1 MDKKIRKRQNF
12 FRDEYEKKFNGVKQ
26 NLKNQCFVQCSFC
39 NCDINLESIR
49 KAIIPF
55 TSLFGKNE
63 NQFGTNEIQFGTNE
77 NQCGTNENQCGTNE
91 IQYGRNE
98 IQIDINETISCF
110 LLAIFI
116 FWHNL
121 KKFSFL
127 NSYNKHVYSFI
138 I

>member
-1 MDKKIRKRQNF
+1 MQ
-12 FRDEYEKKFNGVKQ
+12 
-26 NLKNQCFVQCSFC
+26 S
-39 NCDINLESIR
+39 
-49 KAIIPF
+49 IPF
-55 TSLFGKNE
+55 TSLFGKNENQFGINKIQFGTNE

-77 NQCGTNENQCGTNE
+77 NQF
-91 IQYGRNE
+91 GRNE

-127 NSYNKHVYSFI
+127 NSYNMHVYSFNI
-138 I
+138 Y

>member
-1 MDKKIRKRQNF
+1 M
-12 FRDEYEKKFNGVKQ
+12 VKHT
-26 NLKNQCFVQCSFC
+26 
-39 NCDINLESIR
+39 R
-49 KAIIPF
+49 TIPF
-55 TSLFGKNE
+55 TSL
-63 NQFGTNEIQFGTNE
+63 FGTNEIQFGTNE

-91 IQYGRNE
+91 NQCGTNENQCGTNENQCGTNEIQFGRNE
-98 IQIDINETISCF
+98 IQIDINETINISCF

-127 NSYNKHVYSFI
+127 NFYNMHLYSFI

>member
-1 MDKKIRKRQNF
+1 MH
-12 FRDEYEKKFNGVKQ
+12 
-26 NLKNQCFVQCSFC
+26 CSFC
-39 NCDINLESIR
+39 NCDINLEYIR

-63 NQFGTNEIQFGTNE
+63 NQFGTNENQFGTNE
-77 NQCGTNENQCGTNE
+77 NQCGTNENQFGTNE
-91 IQYGRNE
+91 IQFGRNE

-116 FWHNL
+116 FWHNF